1 MSILSLRAM
10 PRRMKLVALAALA
23 AGAVMMAQAIDS
35 KPASADQP
43 GPGVQQIIVGN
54 QLSISTNKSVYHV
67 GEWAQVCYQ
76 VPGPGYVHITDHQG
90 GSVKTLLSGYDDGA
104 GDCFWGQVTPP
115 YGQECLRI
123 QYWFPYGGST
133 IKQTCFS
140 VIPVFF
146 PF

>member
-1 MSILSLRAM
+1 MSILSLRTM
-10 PRRMKLVALAALA
+10 SRRMKLVALAALA
-23 AGAVMMAQAIDS
+23 AGAVLMAQAIDS
-35 KPASADQP
+35 KPASADQTP
-43 GPGVQQIIVGN
+43 PGVQQIVVGN
-54 QLSISTNKSVYHV
+54 QLNITTNKPFYFV
-67 GEWAQVCYQ
+67 GEWAQICYH
-76 VPGPGYVHITDHQG
+76 VPGPGYVHITDHQY

-123 QYWFPYGGST
+123 QYWFPYGGSS